1 MSHGDGPPPIFEG
14 DDFPYWKIYMEAY
27 LEALDV
33 GILRATSQGF
43 PKPRDAINL
52 QGDEVNYEKWNA
64 KARNT
69 IFRGLCK
76 DVFNR
81 VRNHKD
87 AHALW
92 SDVCTLHEG
101 TKSECEERY
110 HLVMKKA

>member
-1 MSHGDGPPPIFEG
+1 MFEG

-27 LEALDV
+27 LEAIDV
-33 GILRATSQGF
+33 GMYRAAVQGF
-43 PKPRDAINL
+43 TKPQDPANL
-52 QGDEVNYEKWNA
+52 VDDEVHYEKWNA

-69 IFRGLCK
+69 LFRGLCK

-92 SDVCTLHEG
+92 SNICALHEG
-101 TKSECEERY
+101 TKSE
-110 HLVMKKA
+110 L

>member
-1 MSHGDGPPPIFEG
+1 
-14 DDFPYWKIYMEAY
+14 MEAY

-33 GILRATSQGF
+33 RILRAASQGF
-43 PKPRDAINL
+43 LKPRDHAHL

-64 KARNT
+64 KVRNT

-87 AHALW
+87 AHAL
-92 SDVCTLHEG
+92 
-101 TKSECEERY
+101 
-110 HLVMKKA
+110 